1 MAYISE
7 RQYNARME
15 EIQRMNKSKE
25 REAQLKKERDKYA
38 FKLKMPSTSK
48 IVLFV
53 SLLICIQIIFFC
65 ENIMVEL
72 SDTSALYVL
81 LGIPAAMAPIIWAY
95 YSKSKAENTEGGIVY
110 QTAMM
115 QAQND
120 SYTETDAESSA
131 G

>member
-120 SYTETDAESSA
+120 SYTETDTESSA